1 MKNTLRCCALWLTL
15 TLTACVSFEPKI
27 LVPAITLSPEEV
39 ELKRSTSTGT
49 VDFGLNVTPNE
60 SDSLFNI
67 QSLPGVRVRAI
78 AANSPAAEAGIEVGD
93 IILQIDETRL
103 DHPDSLQALQ
113 SLPSASNQ
121 YLFQIRRDTLVYETT
136 VEAFPA
142 AEIPG
147 PRELYRADPLATRA
161 GYQTELVRVAD
172 QGVLP
177 AARVI
182 ELFPGSP
189 LTTSSI
195 QKDSLI
201 LAVNGR
207 YLKSAQDLINRLN
220 QEFDHGESVN
230 FTVLQNGAVKNES
243 VNLWDPGRRISKV
256 SLGPLIRYESS
267 ANPNADSFT
276 LLDLWLFSLYRYQ
289 RSESER
295 SHTILGLINV
305 STDDGEL
312 TEEKN

>member
-1 MKNTLRCCALWLTL
+1 MKNCFRFCFFWLTL
-15 TLTACVSFEPKI
+15 PLTACVSFEPKI
-27 LVPAITLSPEEV
+27 LVPSITLSPDEI
-39 ELKRSTSTGT
+39 ELRRSTSTGT
-49 VDFGLNVTPNE
+49 VDFGLNVIPNE

-67 QSLPGVRVRAI
+67 QSLPGVRVREV

-93 IILQIDETRL
+93 VILQIDETHL
-103 DHPDSLQALQ
+103 NHPDSLQALR
-113 SLPSASNQ
+113 SLPSASNR

-147 PRELYRADPLATRA
+147 PRELYRSDPLATRA
-161 GYQTELVRVAD
+161 GYRTELVRVAD

-182 ELFPGSP
+182 ELFAGSP
-189 LTTSSI
+189 LTTSNI

-201 LAVNGR
+201 LAVNGQ
-207 YLKSAQDLINRLN
+207 YLQSAQDLVNRLN
-220 QEFDHGESVN
+220 QEFEYGESVN
-230 FTVLQNGAVKNES
+230 FTLLQNGEVRNES
-243 VNLWDPGRRISKV
+243 VNLWDPGRRISKL
-256 SLGPLIRYESS
+256 SLGPLVRYESS
-267 ANPNADSFT
+267 ISPNAHSFT
-276 LLDLWLFSLYRYQ
+276 LVDLWLFSLYRYQ
-289 RSESER
+289 RSEGEK
-295 SHTILGLINV
+295 SHTILGLIRV

>member
-1 MKNTLRCCALWLTL
+1 MKNCFQFCFFWLTL
-15 TLTACVSFEPKI
+15 PLTSCVSFEPKI
-27 LVPAITLSPEEV
+27 LVPSITLSPDEI

-49 VDFGLNVTPNE
+49 VDFGLNVIPNE

-67 QSLPGVRVRAI
+67 QSLPGVRVREV

-93 IILQIDETRL
+93 VILQIDETHL
-103 DHPDSLQALQ
+103 NHPDSLQALR
-113 SLPSASNQ
+113 SLPSASNR
-121 YLFQIRRDTLVYETT
+121 YLFQIRRDTVVYETT

-142 AEIPG
+142 AEIPE
-147 PRELYRADPLATRA
+147 PRELYRSDPLATRA
-161 GYQTELVRVAD
+161 GYRTELVRVAD

-182 ELFPGSP
+182 ELFASSP
-189 LTTSSI
+189 LTTANI

-207 YLKSAQDLINRLN
+207 YLQSAQDLVNRLN
-220 QEFDHGESVN
+220 QEFEYGESVD
-230 FTVLQNGAVKNES
+230 FTLLQDGEVRNES

-256 SLGPLIRYESS
+256 SLGPLLRYESS
-267 ANPNADSFT
+267 ISPNAYSFT
-276 LLDLWLFSLYRYQ
+276 LVDLWLFSLYRYQ
-289 RSESER
+289 RSGGEK
-295 SHTILGLINV
+295 SHTILGLINM

>member
-1 MKNTLRCCALWLTL
+1 MTNCFRFCILWLTL
-15 TLTACVSFEPKI
+15 ILTACVSFEPKI
-27 LVPAITLSPEEV
+27 LVPAITLSPEEI
-39 ELKRSTSTGT
+39 ELKRSTSTGK

-67 QSLPGVRVRAI
+67 EPLPGVRVRAV
-78 AANSPAAEAGIEVGD
+78 AVNSPAAEAGVEVGD
-93 IILQIDETRL
+93 IILQIDETLL

-113 SLPSASNQ
+113 NLPSASNR
-121 YLFQIRRDTLVYETT
+121 YLFKIRRDTLVYETT
-136 VEAFPA
+136 VEASPT

-147 PRELYRADPLATRA
+147 PRELYRVDPLATRA
-161 GYQTELVRVAD
+161 GYRTELVRVAD

-177 AARVI
+177 AARVV
-182 ELFPGSP
+182 ELFTGSP
-189 LTTSSI
+189 LTTSNI

-201 LAVNGR
+201 LAVNGKF
-207 YLKSAQDLINRLN
+207 LQSAQDLINRLN
-220 QEFDHGESVN
+220 QEFEFGESVT
-230 FTVLQNGAVKNES
+230 FTLLQNGEVRNES

-256 SLGPLIRYESS
+256 SIGPLIRFESS
-267 ANPNADSFT
+267 LNPKAHSFT

-289 RSESER
+289 RRENEK